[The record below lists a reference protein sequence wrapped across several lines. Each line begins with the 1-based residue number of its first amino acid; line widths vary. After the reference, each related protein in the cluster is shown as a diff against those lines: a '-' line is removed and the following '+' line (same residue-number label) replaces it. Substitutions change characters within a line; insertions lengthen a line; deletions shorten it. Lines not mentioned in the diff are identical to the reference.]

1 MRLREAK
8 AVDISKKLEDYASEE
23 GYGVG
28 SYFTQKKNLVIVWSM
43 ITTSDEMMAV
53 LKASHK
59 NYSLIKAGECTV
71 YNIHW
76 RVTTFPGTA
85 MCKSVSVPC
94 LSARQV
100 FIQAGYET
108 LCVLYTWCEAF
119 LCTDGLDSLNILITL
134 NCLN

>member
-53 LKASHK
+53 LKASHNK
-59 NYSLIKAGECTV
+59 LQLDQS
-71 YNIHW
+71 W
-76 RVTTFPGTA
+76 RMYCVQYTLA
-85 MCKSVSVPC
+85 SDN
-94 LSARQV
+94 LSRHSNV
-100 FIQAGYET
+100 
-108 LCVLYTWCEAF
+108 
-119 LCTDGLDSLNILITL
+119 
-134 NCLN
+134 

>member
-1 MRLREAK
+1 MLQRK
-8 AVDISKKLEDYASEE
+8 VVGKKREE
-23 GYGVG
+23 GPVNE
-28 SYFTQKKNLVIVWSM
+28 TVIDTLHPEEEFSDSM
-43 ITTSDEMMAV
+43 EHESKRILRVATSDEMMAV
-53 LKASHK
+53 LKTSHNNQDK
-59 NYSLIKAGECTV
+59 DGECTV